1 MSPDALIEALSGSV
15 ITQPDGVVVYLNAAG
30 KPHRTAGPAI
40 VYPDGNQRWCR
51 NGVYHRTDGPAIVFP
66 TGEQYWI
73 QNGSCHRTDGPAVVC
88 ADGSVCWFLNDIR
101 LSEEECNRR
110 IASGEYRDP

>member
-15 ITQPDGVVVYLNAAG
+15 ITQPDGVVVYLNAEG

-51 NGVYHRTDGPAIVFP
+51 NGVYHRTDGPAIVYP
-66 TGEQYWI
+66 
-73 QNGSCHRTDGPAVVC
+73 NGMRA
-88 ADGSVCWFLNDIR
+88 WYLNGVAMVEDEH
-101 LSEEECNRR
+101 SRR
-110 IASGEYRDP
+110 IASGDYHVV